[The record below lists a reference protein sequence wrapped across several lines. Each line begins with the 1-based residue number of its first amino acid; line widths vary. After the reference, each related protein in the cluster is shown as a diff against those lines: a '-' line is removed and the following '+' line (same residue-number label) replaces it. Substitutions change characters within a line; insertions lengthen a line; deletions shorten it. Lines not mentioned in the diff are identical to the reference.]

1 MCVMNVCDVS
11 VFLCAVC
18 VCVCDVDMVLG
29 VLMME
34 RIAVFGNI
42 GNVLYKLLWLLLL
55 LPSFAE

>member
-11 VFLCAVC
+11 VFLCA